1 MGAQQV
7 KLLRS
12 LDNAEDRTIL
22 AGEFARHAPEGTLQ
36 LRAFLSFTALVDHL
50 IAKHAEDGVEGDDA
64 TALLSLLHDSSAVLA
79 PPLFFFLFLIFI
91 SISFTDYLINCS
103 II

>member
-36 LRAFLSFTALVDHL
+36 LRAFLSFTTALVDHL
-50 IAKHAEDGVEGDDA
+50 VAKHAEDGVEGDV
-64 TALLSLLHDSSAVLA
+64 TALSLLHYSSAVLA
-79 PPLFFFLFLIFI
+79 PPFFF
-91 SISFTDYLINCS
+91 SFYYYY
-103 II
+103 